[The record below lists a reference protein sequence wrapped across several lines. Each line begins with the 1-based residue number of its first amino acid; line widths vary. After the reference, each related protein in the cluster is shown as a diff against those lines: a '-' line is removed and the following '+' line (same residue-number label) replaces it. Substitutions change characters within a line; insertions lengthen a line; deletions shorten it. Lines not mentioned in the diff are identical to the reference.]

1 MNKIMQRILLLFFF
15 ISINNF
21 AFAQPD
27 PCGSDPAM
35 TPTCLEACV
44 ICDIDGFTG
53 RNTSTIQGQGF
64 NNFCTTM
71 FNRMAYIAFIAG
83 TEDLEIEFEVSNCTI
98 NWGLEVGIFE
108 SFDCETFTPVTICDT
123 DVQPNTSIILSNT
136 VPLVVGQH
144 YYIVV
149 DGSNND
155 ECDWTFNVISG
166 STAVGQLTTSG
177 DISGLSE
184 TCPDMPT
191 TYSTTGDVGAALFYW
206 TINGAPVGGTT
217 QTVDITYPADG
228 TYELCV
234 TAANVCD
241 DAPPTCTTVE
251 VVTPGT
257 LNLVEEICDNDC
269 YEVAGETICQ
279 TGIYEFVVTLPNG
292 CDSLI
297 FLDLT
302 VLPQAQELVDINLCV
317 GEEFFIGNT
326 PYSTTGIH
334 VDTILTAAA
343 CDSIVTLDLFM
354 VECEIIG
361 STDFI
366 SPVCNGEANGFLIF
380 SVQNGTPPFDY
391 VWEHITDPNIF
402 GSGSTILFDNNQ
414 IANVP
419 AGIYEINIMD
429 DFGNNVVL
437 FQEVTEPPVLS
448 VATEAIDINGFNL
461 SCNGG
466 MDGTALATGSGGV
479 LPYSFAWS
487 DAQMQIGNQAT
498 NLAAGLYTVS
508 ITDDNGCV
516 QTNNIT
522 LTEPTPIEFLINYID
537 PNCDGFETGFI
548 EVDSVWGGT
557 PPYES
562 AMGSGPFSS
571 NTLYENLAS
580 GTYDITIMDNNGCE
594 VEDSGT
600 LTAPDIPVL
609 FMGPDLEVD
618 LGCDILIPVTTNNT
632 NLIDINWTSVDN
644 SLDCDTCL
652 RPMANPVNSTNY
664 VLTVTSIDNCS
675 TTDSIN
681 VNVNKIRD
689 VFVPNAFSPNGDGY
703 NDNFYINANK
713 SVSIVKTMRVFNRW
727 GALVFEGN
735 DIPPN
740 DANFGWNGFFN
751 GKLVNTGVYI
761 WMAEVEYL
769 DGEIIQMAGD
779 LTITM

>member
-1 MNKIMQRILLLFFF
+1 MQRLQLIFLFSLLTYLG
-15 ISINNF
+15 
-21 AFAQPD
+21 FAQPD

-53 RNTSTIQGQGF
+53 RNTSTIMGQGF
-64 NNFCTTM
+64 SGFCTTEY
-71 FNRMAYIAFIAG
+71 NRMAYIAFIAG
-83 TEDLEIEFEVSNCTI
+83 TEDLDIEFEVTNCTI

-108 SFDCETFTPVTICDT
+108 SFDCETFSPVTICDT
-123 DVQPNTSIILSNT
+123 DVQPNSTITLSNT
-136 VPLVVGQH
+136 VPLVVGQY

-155 ECDWTFNVISG
+155 ECDWTFNVVNG

-177 DISGLSE
+177 DISGLDQ

-206 TINGAPVGGTT
+206 TLNGNPTGGTT
-217 QTVDITYPADG
+217 QTVDIIFPADG

-269 YEVAGETICQ
+269 YDVAGQTICDS
-279 TGIYEFVVTLPNG
+279 GIYDFVITLPNG

-302 VLPQAQELVDINLCV
+302 VLPQAQEIVDINLCV
-317 GEEFFIGNT
+317 GEEFFIGPT

-366 SPVCNGEANGFLIF
+366 SPICNGDANGFLIF
-380 SVQNGTPPFDY
+380 SVQNGTPPFSY
-391 VWEHITDPNIF
+391 VWEHITDVTIF
-402 GSGSTILFDNNQ
+402 GSGSTVLFDNNQ
-414 IANVP
+414 ISNVP

-429 DFGNNVVL
+429 NFGNNVVL
-437 FQEVTEPPVLS
+437 FQEVTEPSVLS
-448 VATEAIDINGFNL
+448 VVTEALDIDGFNL
-461 SCNGG
+461 SCNDG
-466 MDGTALATGSGGV
+466 MDGTALATGNGGV
-479 LPYSFAWS
+479 PPYSFAWS
-487 DAQMQIGNQAT
+487 DGQMQLGDEAN

-537 PNCDGFETGFI
+537 PNCDGFETGLI
-548 EVDSVWGGT
+548 QIDSIWGGT
-557 PPYES
+557 PPYQS
-562 AMGSGPFSS
+562 ALGSGPFSTS
-571 NTLYENLAS
+571 MVYQDLAS
-580 GTYDITIMDNNGCE
+580 GTYEIALLDDNGCE
-594 VEDSGT
+594 TEDSGT

-632 NLIDINWTSVDN
+632 NLIDIIWTGTDN
-644 SLDCDTCL
+644 TIDCDTCL
-652 RPMANPVNSTNY
+652 RPTVAPLNDAAY
-664 VLTVTSIDNCS
+664 FLTVTSIDDCS
-675 TTDSIN
+675 TSDSIN
-681 VNVNKIRD
+681 VFVNKIRD
-689 VFVPNAFSPNGDGY
+689 VFIPNAFSPNGDGA
-703 NDNFYINANK
+703 NDYFFINANK
-713 SVSIVKTMRVFNRW
+713 SVALIKNMKIFNRW
-727 GALVFEGN
+727 GAVVFEGN
-735 DIPPN
+735 DLPPN
-740 DANFGWNGFFN
+740 DFSYGWNGFFK
-751 GKLVNTGVYI
+751 GKLASSGVYI
-761 WMAEVEYL
+761 WMAEIEYL
-769 DGEIIQMAGD
+769 DGEIIQLSGD
-779 LTITM
+779 LTITL